1 MPPLAPQVRLRKAP
15 PRDIVLAHHADRTSE
30 TLRILQIFHGVKA
43 TLTQP
48 YCVISPQIISRG
60 KPVSLR

>member
-1 MPPLAPQVRLRKAP
+1 MPPGSTTEGPLC
-15 PRDIVLAHHADRTSE
+15 DIVLAHHADRTSE
-30 TLRILQIFHGVKA
+30 TLRVLQIFHGVKA

-48 YCVISPQIISRG
+48 YCLISPQIISRG